1 MSDFNTVLVGHSF
14 IRRFRDYHLPYH
26 AGGQDILQPNAV
38 RAAQLSDALNLEHHV
53 EGVYTYAGNVVMAD
67 DLTHSI
73 PLIRAV
79 RPNIVLMDIGSNDLA
94 NLHMT
99 DHFSSLDLAT
109 RVFDKAKQYNEQCSV
124 PMVIINSILPRSN
137 NIACMANVFLG
148 NAEHYNN
155 VVSNYCD
162 KKNIIYNKQGDFILW
177 RSRVS
182 RFLALCPP
190 GLRMASIVTYLI
202 VWLNTP
208 RDCNVPFWTTV
219 VTCICNSYVSG
230 FWHHYPIA
238 HEHWNP
244 IFIWTC
250 HMTIIQ
256 CGTPQTSSLPY
267 QS

>member
-1 MSDFNTVLVGHSF
+1 MSDFSIVLVGHSF

-26 AGGQDILQPNAV
+26 AGGHDILQPNAV

-53 EGVYTYAGNVVMAD
+53 EGVHTYADNVVMAD

-109 RVFDKAKQYNEQCSV
+109 RVFDIAKQYNEQRSV

-137 NIACMANVFLG
+137 NIACMADVFLR

-162 KKNIIYNKQGDFILW
+162 KKKIIYNKQRGFHFMEIQGQQVSHPVSSWSKDGIHCDIPQSMAQYTQRLRRAILDN
-177 RSRVS
+177 SS
-182 RFLALCPP
+182 
-190 GLRMASIVTYLI
+190 YLY
-202 VWLNTP
+202 L
-208 RDCNVPFWTTV
+208 
-219 VTCICNSYVSG
+219 
-230 FWHHYPIA
+230 
-238 HEHWNP
+238 
-244 IFIWTC
+244 
-250 HMTIIQ
+250 
-256 CGTPQTSSLPY
+256 
-267 QS
+267 